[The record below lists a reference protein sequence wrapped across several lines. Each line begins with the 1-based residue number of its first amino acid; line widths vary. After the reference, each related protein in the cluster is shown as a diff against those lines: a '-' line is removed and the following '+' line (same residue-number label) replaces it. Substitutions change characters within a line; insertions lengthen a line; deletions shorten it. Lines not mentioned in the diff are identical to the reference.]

1 MAIMWIPWNYG
12 TKSEGTMNVEKLAIL
27 SFGEADDEKMK
38 IILLDRN
45 THKAALR
52 VKRITEQQGD
62 FYSQLKNAEVDRLTE
77 SLKEVLQNKK
87 IQGRFCYVTLPDS
100 LIIYKCFKRSLETL
114 PNFKKPEEKES
125 FQKLCLKE
133 NPDKK
138 PLDNYQVAIMGVT
151 ELDNFA
157 YINCAYVLRATIQ
170 ALQVA
175 FARNKTAVFA
185 IEPNFYGLRRIL
197 RLKFPTQPCIF
208 SQEGNYFWT
217 NEENIF
223 SLTTGEQDE
232 TTNYQVL
239 MAMRQKIFA
248 QQVPWDQVMVVKKE
262 NLQLLPAWIDTEDAE
277 KDYLTL
283 CALGSGLRGVESL
296 GKNEGGKYGL
306 QRLRQLLNR

>member
-1 MAIMWIPWNYG
+1 
-12 TKSEGTMNVEKLAIL
+12 VEKLAIL
-27 SFGEADDEKMK
+27 SCGEADEEKMK
-38 IILLDRN
+38 IAFLDRN
-45 THKAALR
+45 IHKAALK
-52 VKRITEQQGD
+52 VKKITEQQGD
-62 FYSQLKNAEVDRLTE
+62 FYGQLKNAEIGRLTE
-77 SLKEVLQNKK
+77 SLKEVLQNKNL
-87 IQGRFCYVTLPDS
+87 QGRFCYVTLPDS

-114 PNFKKPEEKES
+114 PNLNKPEEKES
-125 FQKLCLKE
+125 FLKMCLKE

-138 PLDNYQVAIMGVT
+138 PLDNYQVTIMGVT
-151 ELDNFA
+151 KLDNFA

-170 ALQVA
+170 ALQGA
-175 FARNKTAVFA
+175 LARNKMAVLA

-217 NEENIF
+217 NEGNIF

-239 MAMRQKIFA
+239 MAMRQRIFA
-248 QQVPWDQVMVVKKE
+248 KQIPWEQVMVVKKE
-262 NLQLLPAWIDTEDAE
+262 NLQLLPSWIDTEDAE

-283 CALGSGLRGVESL
+283 CALGSGLRGVESM

-306 QRLRQLLNR
+306 QRLRQLFNR